1 MIGIIVIGHGHF
13 ASGLKSNVEL
23 IVGEE
28 QYLRTVDFEV
38 SDSPDDVDKKID
50 SAIKELS
57 ECTGIIMLTDVLN
70 GTPFNCAIK
79 YSIKNNM
86 IKTIYGANAAMLLTL
101 VMKNKSSD
109 DINEIAKDL
118 VEIGKSQIGL
128 FSLDQCSSDD
138 DL

>member
-86 IKTIYGANAAMLLTL
+86 IKTIYGVNAAMLLTL

>member
-28 QYLRTVDFEV
+28 QYLRTVDFEA

-70 GTPFNCAIK
+70 GTPFNSAIK

-86 IKTIYGANAAMLLTL
+86 IKTIYGVNAAMLLTL
-101 VMKNKSSD
+101 VMKNKISD
-109 DINEIAKDL
+109 DINEIAKEL

-128 FSLDQCSSDD
+128 FSLGQCSSDD